1 MDQAKF
7 VGAGSADPDFKVK
20 ILMTANIISFIA
32 CLSNQLYLRKQKR
45 HNTAFR
51 FSLELPEAIPSRTTA
66 A

>member
-20 ILMTANIISFIA
+20 ILMSANIISFIA
-32 CLSNQLYLRKQKR
+32 CLSNQLRKQKR
-45 HNTAFR
+45 HNTTFR